1 MRDETPGALY
11 RPGLH
16 VDAIMREYYKEQG
29 TLRQREKAAR
39 ADALRTPEPLVAK
52 VKKPR
57 LPAPDCPCGKPHFA
71 KGLCRPHYFR
81 QRYHQDHPD
90 SPTVPTGWGISLV
103 PPVRRF
109 PTPPALPERNQDG
122 GSQEDHEEPGVL
134 HLPPLTEEQ
143 LGVGQIIG
151 GVRGDHL
158 QRILIMRSNC

>member
-29 TLRQREKAAR
+29 TLRQKEKAAR
-39 ADALRTPEPLVAK
+39 ADALRVSEPLVAK

-71 KGLCRPHYFR
+71 KGLCRPHYFQ

-90 SPTVPTGWGISLV
+90 SPYRMGHQ
-103 PPVRRF
+103 PVN
-109 PTPPALPERNQDG
+109 P
-122 GSQEDHEEPGVL
+122 SPGVSVSDSANS
-134 HLPPLTEEQ
+134 P
-143 LGVGQIIG
+143 
-151 GVRGDHL
+151 RG
-158 QRILIMRSNC
+158 